1 MVVWAA
7 IRRLRSCRLTFLNLW
22 CKQRDN
28 FLHEDLHKRIIQLT
42 LNGVSITGI
51 ASALK
56 CSPSTVSKVRRAYNR
71 KHKSG
76 DKDQFDI
83 FKPTLKK

>member
-1 MVVWAA
+1 M
-7 IRRLRSCRLTFLNLW
+7 
-22 CKQRDN
+22 
-28 FLHEDLHKRIIQLT
+28 
-42 LNGVSITGI
+42 SITGI

-83 FKPTLKK
+83 FKPSLKK